1 LDKQD
6 IKSDLTYY
14 IMKIIYL
21 FICLWNKG
29 FKFFII
35 IIFSSLC
42 TIKKWMFYQVNTYWQ
57 TSSKQIMIFIWLTL
71 FVCLLYGL

>member
-21 FICLWNKG
+21 FIFLWNKG

-42 TIKKWMFYQVNTYWQ
+42 TIKKMNVL
-57 TSSKQIMIFIWLTL
+57 SSQYILTDE
-71 FVCLLYGL
+71 